1 MIPKLT
7 HVKRTI
13 RNKNI
18 PKQIS
23 INFEWFHFLLLGFVF
38 ISIIL
43 YYRYKEKKNR
53 VKEKNK
59 NFNNFINEVNNFYI
73 NN

>member
-23 INFEWFHFLLLGFVF
+23 INFEWFCFLIIEVC
-38 ISIIL
+38 IYQYIIIL
-43 YYRYKEKKNR
+43 RGIKKKKW

-59 NFNNFINEVNNFYI
+59 NFNNFINDKQFLYK
-73 NN
+73 